1 MEVKKRFLLPITFY
15 YNFYN
20 YRRVWQQPSLF
31 PYRSSVVAG
40 ILFKNK
46 LNLLT
51 NYVCENCHKSVT
63 NRTPMIDASTHTR
76 KIWRSHFDG
85 ADSTISRKFCLRNK
99 YIGT

>member
-20 YRRVWQQPSLF
+20 FRRVWQQPLLF
-31 PYRSSVVAG
+31 LYRSSVVAG

-63 NRTPMIDASTHTR
+63 LTHAY
-76 KIWRSHFDG
+76 D
-85 ADSTISRKFCLRNK
+85 
-99 YIGT
+99 